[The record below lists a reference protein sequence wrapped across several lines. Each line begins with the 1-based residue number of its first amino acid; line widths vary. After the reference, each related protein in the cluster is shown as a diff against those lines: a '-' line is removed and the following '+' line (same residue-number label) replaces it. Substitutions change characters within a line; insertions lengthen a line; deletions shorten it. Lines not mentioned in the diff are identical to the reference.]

1 MEENT
6 EKMTES
12 SRMPKWLLVGGVVVV
27 VVGIFA
33 YSRFQSSQKPEEKQ
47 GSTESAMLKGVTMDV
62 KFGNHIQMGLPEQDV
77 YVEDDKNPAQVLRVE
92 GDAEKKLDPTLM
104 AKSVFAA
111 GAAVE
116 HDPFKVGANPLGP
129 FQKGKSLGFT
139 LEQWLAGSGNGTY
152 TVDGENAQLNLTFQ
166 NLVPNGV
173 YTVWCSRLT
182 LPPNVAIVDKPCGD
196 ASGSENSF
204 TADASGNATFS
215 LKMKAL
221 EASTKETVSVLAL
234 AYHSDGKTYGVDP
247 GQFGLYSHVQLA
259 FLLPAPSEAGQ

>member
-12 SRMPKWLLVGGVVVV
+12 SGMPKWLLVGGVIVV
-27 VVGIFA
+27 VVGIFL
-33 YSRFQSSQKPEEKQ
+33 YSRFQSSQKTQEENV
-47 GSTESAMLKGVTMDV
+47 TAESATDKGVTTNV
-62 KFGNHIQMGLPEQDV
+62 QFGNHIQMGLPEQAV
-77 YVEDDKNPAQVLRVE
+77 YIEDDKNPAQVWRVE
-92 GDAEKKLDPTLM
+92 GDAQKKLDPTVE
-104 AKSVFAA
+104 AKTVYAAAASVPP
-111 GAAVE
+111 
-116 HDPFKVGANPLGP
+116 DPFKVGANPLGP

-139 LEQWLAGSGNGTY
+139 MAKWLGATGSGTY
-152 TVDGENAQLNLTFQ
+152 VASGEDAQLSLTFQ
-166 NLVPNGV
+166 NLVPSGV

-182 LPPNVAIVDKPCGD
+182 LPPNVAIVDKPCGAAD
-196 ASGSENSF
+196 GSENSF
-204 TADASGNATFS
+204 TADASGNGAFS

-234 AYHSDGKTYGVDP
+234 TYHSDGKTYGADP